1 MNASDHNHNDLSIA
15 FLGAG
20 NMGEAMLRG
29 LAKSGMPRHHL
40 HAYDPRQD
48 RLGSLAAE
56 AGFIAH
62 VDAAAAVRDARLIV
76 LATKPQSFGELLPM
90 IAPLLSPQQVVLSIA
105 AGIPLLKLEK
115 ALGHERPLIRVMSNT
130 PGLIGQGVSAY
141 CLGGS
146 AGPAEALLAERVLKP
161 LGLVIRVKEEQMDAV
176 TALSGSGPAYLFLFM
191 EALQAAGE
199 ELGLAPEAAFALAS
213 QTLVGASAMVAKKE
227 RTPAELRT
235 AVTSPGGT
243 TAAAIKAFE
252 DGGFRDLVKRALT
265 AARDRSIELGR

>member
-1 MNASDHNHNDLSIA
+1 VTDKELSIA

-29 LAKSGMPRHHL
+29 LAKSGIPRSHL
-40 HAYDPRQD
+40 HAFDPRQD
-48 RLGSLAAE
+48 HLGNLAAE

-62 VDAAAAVRDARLIV
+62 VDPAAAVAKADLIV
-76 LATKPQSFGELLPM
+76 LATKPQSFGELLPA
-90 IAPLLSPQQVVLSIA
+90 IAPLLKPQQVVLSIA

-115 ALGHERPLIRVMSNT
+115 SLGAERPLIRVMPNT

-146 AGPAEALLAERVLKP
+146 AGPAQALLAERVLKP

-176 TALSGSGPAYLFLFM
+176 TALSGSGPAYVFLFM
-191 EALQAAGE
+191 EALQAAGQ
-199 ELGLAPEAAFALAS
+199 ELGLAPEAAFALAA
-213 QTLVGASAMVAKKE
+213 QTLAGASAMILKKE
-227 RTPAELRT
+227 RTPADLRA
-235 AVTSPGGT
+235 AVTSPNGT
-243 TAAAIKAFE
+243 TAAALKAFE
-252 DGGFRDLVKRALT
+252 DGGFRDLVKKALT

>member
-1 MNASDHNHNDLSIA
+1 MPNSETSFA

-29 LAKSGMPRHHL
+29 LAKSGIPRDHL

-48 RLGSLAAE
+48 RLGGLAAE

-62 VDAAAAVRDARLIV
+62 VDPAAAMAKADLVV

-90 IAPLLSPQQVVLSIA
+90 IAPLLAPKQVVLSIA
-105 AGIPLLKLEK
+105 AGITLQRLEQV
-115 ALGHERPLIRVMSNT
+115 LGSERPLIRVMPNT

-146 AGPAEALLAERVLKP
+146 AGPAQALMAERVLKP

-176 TALSGSGPAYLFLFM
+176 TALSGSGPAYVFLFM
-191 EALQAAGE
+191 EALQSAGQ
-199 ELGLAPEAAFALAS
+199 ELGLSPEAAFALAA
-213 QTLVGASAMVAKKE
+213 QTLSGAAAMIQKREKS
-227 RTPAELRT
+227 PADLRA

-243 TAAAIKAFE
+243 TAAALKAFE
-252 DGGFRDLVKRALT
+252 DGKFKDLVKTALT